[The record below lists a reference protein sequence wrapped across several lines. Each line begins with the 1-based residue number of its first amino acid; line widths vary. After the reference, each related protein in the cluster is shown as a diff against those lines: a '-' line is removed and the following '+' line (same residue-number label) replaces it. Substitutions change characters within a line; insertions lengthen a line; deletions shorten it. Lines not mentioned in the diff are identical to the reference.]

1 MPNLLQLSAP
11 TIDDLRQKVR
21 DEHGPLARIVSAE
34 KVIPRGIGRV
44 RKPTY
49 FEAVVELPDA
59 PPGLPPLPAVRVDP
73 AARHGIAALLAD
85 AEDAED
91 AQDAQGAEDARGAR
105 GADNAGGSEDA
116 DDTRYAGFGASG
128 APHTRF
134 DELMASL
141 GSFASPLVPAP
152 VPASQLELEAA
163 CVPEAIPV
171 PPRVPG
177 DLVAVVSLG
186 EDALAIA
193 QAMCTVFGP
202 GELRGGGTIRARG
215 RSPLTDRR
223 SALLARANGVE
234 AGTVVFCA
242 FGVENSDDALATLA
256 AIDADQT
263 WLVVDAGRKVDDTQ
277 HWVNRVTSAVD
288 VAAIAV
294 VGAASTRTP
303 HTVNT
308 LGIPIGW
315 VDAGP
320 AAAARL

>member
-21 DEHGPLARIVSAE
+21 DEHGPSARIVSAE
-34 KVIPRGIGRV
+34 KVIPRGIGRI

-59 PPGLPPLPAVRVDP
+59 PPTPPDVQVDP

-91 AQDAQGAEDARGAR
+91 ADGAL
-105 GADNAGGSEDA
+105 NAVS
-116 DDTRYAGFGASG
+116 ASG
-128 APHTRF
+128 APTGF

-141 GSFASPLVPAP
+141 AGFAAPP
-152 VPASQLELEAA
+152 VPALLELEAA
-163 CVPEAIPV
+163 LPTLQVPA
-171 PPRVPG
+171 PPRMPG

-186 EDALAIA
+186 QDALPIA
-193 QAMCTVFGP
+193 QAMCRVFAP
-202 GELRGGGTIRARG
+202 GELAVAGIIKARG
-215 RSPLTDRR
+215 RGVLTDRR
-223 SALLARANGVE
+223 SALLARAEGVE
-234 AGTVVFCA
+234 HGKVVFCA
-242 FGVENSDDALATLA
+242 FGADGGDDSVHPLA
-256 AIDADQT
+256 AIDADQV
-263 WLVVDAGRKVDDTQ
+263 WVVVDAGRKVEDTRR
-277 HWVNRVTSAVD
+277 WVDRIARTVD

-294 VGAASTRTP
+294 VGASSTSTP
-303 HTVNT
+303 ATVNS

-315 VDAGP
+315 VDGAP